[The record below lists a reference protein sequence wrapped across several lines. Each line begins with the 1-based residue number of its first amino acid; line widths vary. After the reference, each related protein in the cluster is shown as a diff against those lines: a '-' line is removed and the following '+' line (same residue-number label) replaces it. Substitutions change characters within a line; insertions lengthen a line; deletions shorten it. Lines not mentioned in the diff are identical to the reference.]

1 MGARM
6 PGPSSS
12 ASFNAHDPSQILVE
26 ANTAAPL
33 RASAVMGGVPLYSTP
48 GAFDAPNSNFSHA
61 YGPHGTIDRL
71 SNPDPYNRHVGTPT
85 SALMFARNLDP
96 HLSGHLLDHI
106 RNPQDNYATSYRTP
120 QSDGD
125 CNSTPTS
132 IMEHLGQLADHANS
146 MGELRDQSQ
155 GSTLGLHVET
165 PYSGGQPY
173 AESMV
178 MDPLIANPQEN
189 VLGIPTSGNGGTGL
203 DIDSSFNFE
212 TNAYGLP
219 MGFGIEETSD
229 LDLLQF
235 LASDTSIAFAHTLV
249 FLERRLYRSLSRY
262 NR

>member
-6 PGPSSS
+6 PGSSSS
-12 ASFNAHDPSQILVE
+12 ASFHSQEPSQLLE
-26 ANTAAPL
+26 ANPTALL
-33 RASAVMGGVPLYSTP
+33 RASAVMDGMPMYSTP
-48 GAFDAPNSNFSHA
+48 GAFDSPNSNFSHA
-61 YGPHGTIDRL
+61 YGPNGTIDRL
-71 SNPDPYNRHVGTPT
+71 SNPDPTNRHLGAPT

-132 IMEHLGQLADHANS
+132 IMDHLGQFADRANS
-146 MGELRDQSQ
+146 MGESQ
-155 GSTLGLHVET
+155 GPTLGLHVET
-165 PYSGGQPY
+165 PYPGGGPPFN
-173 AESMV
+173 ADSV
-178 MDPLIANPQEN
+178 MEPLNTNPQEN
-189 VLGIPTSGNGGTGL
+189 ILGIPTSRDGTAGL

-212 TNAYGLP
+212 SNAYGLP

-249 FLERRLYRSLSRY
+249 LVAHRRSYRSLSLEDR
-262 NR
+262 